1 MSRNHPKDA
10 PRTIRRVYGRLP
22 RNPVLPVD
30 TRQDAALWARME
42 GPLTPASVPMPAS
55 GTTCRQLDADAAAFA
70 RAGRKGQAPVFLFVF
85 SGFGMRIPL
94 DGLTPC
100 AGGPTLLKY
109 SRPRRRRQRTRCRH
123 GRSRGLVSG
132 SRWGGVEVQAR
143 VTGAT
148 VDSAVSPV
156 RHRVPRPRVPGP
168 RCRPVRRD

>member
-55 GTTCRQLDADAAAFA
+55 GTTCRHLNADAAAFA

-94 DGLTPC
+94 GGLTPV
-100 AGGPTLLKY
+100 
-109 SRPRRRRQRTRCRH
+109 R
-123 GRSRGLVSG
+123 V
-132 SRWGGVEVQAR
+132 VQ
-143 VTGAT
+143 
-148 VDSAVSPV
+148 PF
-156 RHRVPRPRVPGP
+156 
-168 RCRPVRRD
+168 